1 VFLRFNLKLKTMG
14 KIIHYLGT
22 VALITLVFYACE
34 VPRSYPDTP
43 EIKFK
48 SARLIDTRDTLDN
61 KVKRILLTMSVIDGD
76 GDVGI
81 FFGESNNI
89 YPGFEDLDNANLFI
103 TLYEKIDGE
112 FVKMDTVYNYATTY
126 LEPEGQDK
134 SLVADFEVSIDYKTV
149 LFDFDTIKYSFY
161 IYDRAKHQS
170 NIGESPEI
178 PYDTTG
184 LFE

>member
-1 VFLRFNLKLKTMG
+1 MG
-14 KIIHYLGT
+14 KLINYLGT
-22 VALITLVFYACE
+22 IALITLVFYACE
-34 VPRSYPDTP
+34 VPRSYPETP

-48 SARLIDTRDTLDN
+48 SISITDTKDTLN
-61 KVKRILLTMSVIDGD
+61 NQVKRIKLTLSVIDGD

-81 FFGESNNI
+81 FLGGVDNI
-89 YPGFEDLDNANLFI
+89 YPGFEDLGNANLFI
-103 TLYEKIDGE
+103 TQYEKIDGE
-112 FVKMDTVYNYATTY
+112 FVELDSLYNFATAY

-134 SLVADFEVSIDYKTV
+134 TLKADFEVTLDYQIV

-178 PYDTTG
+178 RYDTTG